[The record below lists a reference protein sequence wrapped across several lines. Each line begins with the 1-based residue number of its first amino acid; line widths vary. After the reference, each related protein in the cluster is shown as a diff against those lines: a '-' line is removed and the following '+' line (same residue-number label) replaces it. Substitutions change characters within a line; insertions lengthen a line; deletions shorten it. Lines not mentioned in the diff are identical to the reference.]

1 VRDRTVAL
9 AASADTAP
17 MYSANAY
24 VIRQAT
30 IDDDDVLERLAALDG
45 QRPLSGRALIG
56 EIDGVPAAA
65 VSLVDGRVVAD
76 PFKGTTQLVPLL
88 IMRRRALKALSERPS
103 LPERIR
109 AGLPQARRA
118 AGSHV

>member
-1 VRDRTVAL
+1 
-9 AASADTAP
+9 
-17 MYSANAY
+17 MHSANAY
-24 VIRQAT
+24 VIRQGT
-30 IDDDDVLERLAALDG
+30 IDDEKVLERLAALDG
-45 QRPLSGRALIG
+45 QRPLSGTALIG

-76 PFKGTTQLVPLL
+76 PFKRTAQLVPLL
-88 IMRRRALKALSERPS
+88 IMRRRALKALSDRPS
-103 LPERIR
+103 LPARIR